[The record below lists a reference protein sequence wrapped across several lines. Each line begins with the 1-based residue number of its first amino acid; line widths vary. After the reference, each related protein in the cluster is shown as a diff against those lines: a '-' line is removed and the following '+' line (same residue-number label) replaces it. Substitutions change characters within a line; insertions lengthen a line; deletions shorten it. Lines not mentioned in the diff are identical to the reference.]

1 MKNVMKNYKTL
12 AIVLFA
18 ALSVATTSVFA
29 NDGAKATKSGIE
41 LKFIGNVEN
50 QPVFQLNVNNT
61 EDEEYIVTFRDEQ
74 NNVLYSGKLKGTSIT
89 KNFQLSNEEGLENS
103 MSVEVRSKKSN
114 KSEVYKINRTRSF
127 TEEIVVN
134 KI

>member
-1 MKNVMKNYKTL
+1 MKNYKTV
-12 AIVLFA
+12 AIALFA
-18 ALSVATTSVFA
+18 ALSIASTGNVMA
-29 NDGAKATKSGIE
+29 NEGTKPKAGID
-41 LKFIGNVEN
+41 LKFIGNNDN

-74 NNVLYSGKLKGTSIT
+74 NNVLYAGKLKGINIT
-89 KNFQLSNEEGLENS
+89 KNFQLANEDAVDGT

-114 KSEVYKINRTRSF
+114 KSEVYKINRTHSF

-134 KI
+134 KL

>member
-1 MKNVMKNYKTL
+1 MKNYKTL
-12 AIVLFA
+12 AIALFA
-18 ALSVATTSVFA
+18 ALSVASTSNVMA
-29 NDGAKATKSGIE
+29 NEGVKPKSGID
-41 LKFIGNVEN
+41 LKFIGNVED

-61 EDEEYIVTFRDEQ
+61 EDDEYIVTFRDEQ
-74 NNVLYSGKLKGTSIT
+74 NNVLYSGKLKGINIT
-89 KNFQLSNEEGLENS
+89 KNFQLSAEDGAENT
-103 MSVEVRSKKSN
+103 MSVEVKSKKTS